1 MWGIGAAVE
10 VANCQGAR
18 FDGDAHGGVVQ
29 IGDAGC
35 GEGAADGRRR
45 MQRVEGDAVGS
56 RGADVGKIVA
66 IGDVAAG
73 KRLGAPQG
81 KGERA
86 GFLMLAAVRIVRAQA
101 LPAGVI
107 QIDFR
112 QGEDVGFSAN
122 RAALSPAASGLLRWT
137 LYQMRRSPVGGA
149 FARER
154 GCSSHRIEARVATV
168 QNPHQYLPRGR
179 QAARRKTAA

>member
-1 MWGIGAAVE
+1 MIGMSPRQRCGIGRQVFHKGMIQVEKERAPGWGEITGARRGAACVQEITVMWGIGAAVE

-18 FDGDAHGGVVQ
+18 FDGDARGGVVQ

-81 KGERA
+81 QGERA

-112 QGEDVGFSAN
+112 QG
-122 RAALSPAASGLLRWT
+122 
-137 LYQMRRSPVGGA
+137 
-149 FARER
+149 
-154 GCSSHRIEARVATV
+154 GC
-168 QNPHQYLPRGR
+168 
-179 QAARRKTAA
+179 